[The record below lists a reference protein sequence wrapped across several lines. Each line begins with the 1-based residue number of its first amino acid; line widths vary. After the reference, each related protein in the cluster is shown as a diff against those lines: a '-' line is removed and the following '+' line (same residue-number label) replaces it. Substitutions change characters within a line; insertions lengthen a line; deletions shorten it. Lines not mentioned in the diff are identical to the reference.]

1 MTFIETQISDVK
13 IFEPRVFEDQR
24 GYFFEAYNEKKFFNE
39 LGRKP
44 NFCQINESLSKK
56 GTIRGLHLQ
65 KGASAQAKLVRVIHG
80 EVMDVAVD
88 CRLGSPSCGSH
99 VAICLSSENRR
110 QLWIPEGFAH
120 GFQVLSDFCILNY
133 CVTSPYSPKNE
144 VTINC
149 YDEDLDVRWANI
161 GRALLSEK
169 DRCGIK
175 FADYMNTTPQNTS
188 QRSILNN
195 G

>member
-24 GYFFEAYNEKKFFNE
+24 GYFFEAYNEKTFFDE

-44 NFCQINESLSKK
+44 NFCQINESSSTK

-80 EVMDVAVD
+80 EILDVAVD
-88 CRLGSPSCGSH
+88 CRSDSPSCGSH
-99 VAICLSSENRR
+99 VAICLSSENKR

-120 GFQVLSDFCILNY
+120 GFQVLSDSCILNY
-133 CVTSPYSPKNE
+133 CVTSPYSPKDE

-149 YDEDLDVRWANI
+149 YDEDLDVGWADV
-161 GRALLSEK
+161 GETLLSKK
-169 DRCGIK
+169 DQGGIMFSSHIAATLK
-175 FADYMNTTPQNTS
+175 NTD
-188 QRSILNN
+188 
-195 G
+195 